1 MVYMRVTLPLLRI
14 QPARAPILR
23 YGVAVLSTTLA
34 LIPVLLL
41 PNIAESR
48 LAVFAVAVMVSAWY
62 GGWKPGLVATS
73 FALTVSAYF
82 SFSGEHTPAQYRS
95 TMIRLTL
102 FVVLAM
108 LICWFNAALRAAQE
122 SLRRS
127 EINFRSLVTNAPY
140 GICRCDSAGQLLD
153 ANPALLAMLGYPSAK
168 ELVGQHLGGLYADT
182 QHWFELADFLRSA
195 APFTGLIAEWKRKDG
210 SGTVVR
216 VSGRAVSNGDRG
228 KTFELFAE
236 DVTERR
242 ALEQQLRQSQKMEAV
257 GRLAGG
263 IAHDFNNLLMV
274 ISGYSEFL
282 LDRLGPDP
290 ALRGPAQEIAS
301 ASGSAT
307 TLTRQLLAF
316 SRKQM
321 LAPKILDL
329 NGVVTENLKMLTR
342 VIGEDIDLVMVPAP
356 GLGTVRADAGQIEQ
370 VIMNLAVNARDA
382 MPSGGKLT
390 IETSNVSLDEEY
402 ARFHAPLRP
411 GNYVLLSISDTGAG
425 MDSETQSHIFEPFF
439 TTKGPKGTG
448 LGLSTVYGIVKQSG
462 GYIWVYSEPGKGST
476 FKIYLPRVAE
486 TVESPAQV
494 IVPAESA
501 ATEPGTETILL
512 VEDEA
517 NLRYLARQ
525 YLEKQGYRVIEAAD
539 GAVAMQIAVAHDKMI
554 HLLLTDVI
562 MPGMNGRELAQRI
575 SEIRPNVK
583 VLYMSGYTENVIG
596 RNGTLDAGVT
606 LLQKPFTLRDLK
618 SKVREVLDTNPISP
632 EVVMSVHTAHAKAS
646 HPQLPLSR
654 AQRFQLHLP
663 LKYRRLDEEKWHDG
677 ETRNIS
683 RSGLLFQAEDL
694 LQPNVILEINLVL
707 PAEIAGLSAYRSG
720 LPGRSC
726 ANGKRQTARKCR
738 PPWPQKF
745 FSITSSTDRSCRGLK
760 SSCEHPVPS
769 KTGFL
774 GTRYWVLATRC
785 QLFPQRI
792 HFLSHRV
799 LQLFDPFAGH
809 G

>member
-1 MVYMRVTLPLLRI
+1 MPHMRVTLPLLRI

-34 LIPVLLL
+34 LIPAVLL
-41 PNIAESR
+41 PNVTESR

-82 SFSGEHTPAQYRS
+82 SFSGERTPAQFRS
-95 TMIRLTL
+95 TMMRLAL
-102 FVVLAM
+102 FVVLAA
-108 LICWFNAALRAAQE
+108 LICWFNAALRATQE
-122 SLRRS
+122 GLRRS
-127 EINFRSLVTNAPY
+127 EMNFRSLVTNAPY

-153 ANPALLAMLGYPSAK
+153 VNPALLTMLGYSAPRD
-168 ELVGQHLGGLYADT
+168 LVGQHLGELHADT
-182 QHWFELADFLRSA
+182 HQWFELADYLHSS
-195 APFTGLIAEWKRKDG
+195 APFNGLIAEWKRKDG
-210 SGTVVR
+210 VNTVVR
-216 VSGRAVSNGDRG
+216 VSGRAVSDGDTG
-228 KTFELFAE
+228 TAFELFAE

-282 LDRLGPDP
+282 LERLGPDP
-290 ALRGPAQEIAS
+290 TLRGPAQEIAGAAQR
-301 ASGSAT
+301 ASS
-307 TLTRQLLAF
+307 LTRQLLAF

-329 NGVVTENLKMLTR
+329 NEVVTENLKMLTR
-342 VIGEDIDLVMVPAP
+342 VIGEDIDLVMVPAAS
-356 GLGTVRADAGQIEQ
+356 LGAVRADAGQIDQ

-382 MPSGGKLT
+382 MPSGGKLI

-402 ARFHAPLRP
+402 SRFHAPLRP
-411 GNYVLLSISDTGAG
+411 GDYVMLSISDTGMG

-462 GYIWVYSEPGKGST
+462 GYIWVYSESGKGTT
-476 FKIYLPRVAE
+476 FKVYLPRVADRA
-486 TVESPAQV
+486 ESPAMV
-494 IVPAESA
+494 VSPAETA

-525 YLEKQGYRVIEAAD
+525 FLEKQGYRVIEAAD
-539 GAVAMQIAVAHDKMI
+539 GAVAMQIAVAHEGLI

-562 MPGMNGRELAQRI
+562 MPGMNGRELAQRM
-575 SEIRPNVK
+575 SEIRPNTK

-596 RNGTLDAGVT
+596 HNGTLDAGVR
-606 LLQKPFTLRDLK
+606 LLQKPFTLRELK
-618 SKVREVLDTNPISP
+618 SKVREVLDSTPIGSELDMAVGTAQASP
-632 EVVMSVHTAHAKAS
+632 AKG
-646 HPQLPLSR
+646 PEQPLSR
-654 AQRFQLHLP
+654 APRFQLHLP

-683 RSGLLFQAEDL
+683 RSGLLFQAEDS
-694 LQPNVILEINLVL
+694 LQPNVQLEINLVL
-707 PAEIAGLSAYRSG
+707 PAEIAGLS
-720 LPGRSC
+720 P
-726 ANGKRQTARKCR
+726 TEVV
-738 PPWPQKF
+738 
-745 FSITSSTDRSCRGLK
+745 CRGQIVRTVK
-760 SSCEHPVPS
+760 SAGEEMHPA
-769 KTGFL
+769 
-774 GTRYWVLATRC
+774 LAAKIL
-785 QLFPQRI
+785 QY
-792 HFLSHRV
+792 HF
-799 LQLFDPFAGH
+799 QH
-809 G
+809 GSQIPRA

>member
-1 MVYMRVTLPLLRI
+1 MRVTLPLLRI

-34 LIPVLLL
+34 LIPALLL
-41 PNIAESR
+41 PNITESR

-82 SFSGEHTPAQYRS
+82 SFTGEHTPAQYRS
-95 TMIRLTL
+95 TMMRLAL
-102 FVVLAM
+102 FVVLAL
-108 LICWFNAALRAAQE
+108 LICWFNAALRSAQD

-127 EINFRSLVTNAPY
+127 EINFRSLVTDAPY
-140 GICRCDSAGQLLD
+140 GICRCDSAGRLLD
-153 ANPALLAMLGYPSAK
+153 ANPALLAMLGHSSAK
-168 ELVGQHLGGLYADT
+168 GLLGEHLAALYADT
-182 QHWFELADFLRSA
+182 QQWFELADYLRCA
-195 APFTGLIAEWKRKDG
+195 APFNGLIAEWKRKDG
-210 SGTVVR
+210 TATVVR
-216 VSGRAVSNGDRG
+216 VSGRTVSNGNKE

-282 LDRLGPDP
+282 LDRLGSDP

-301 ASGSAT
+301 AAGRAT
-307 TLTRQLLAF
+307 SLTRQLLAF

-329 NGVVTENLKMLTR
+329 NSVVTENLKLLTR
-342 VIGEDIDLVMVPAP
+342 VIGEDIDLVMAPAN
-356 GLGTVRADAGQIEQ
+356 GLGAVRADAGQIEQ

-390 IETSNVSLDEEY
+390 IETSNISLDEES
-402 ARFHAPLRP
+402 ARFHPSLKP
-411 GNYVLLSISDTGAG
+411 GDYVMLAISDSGAG
-425 MDSETQSHIFEPFF
+425 MDSETQSRIFEPFF

-462 GYIWVYSEPGKGST
+462 GYIWVYSETGRGTT
-476 FKIYLPRVAE
+476 FKIYLPRIAE

-494 IVPAESA
+494 AVPVESA
-501 ATEPGTETILL
+501 SVEPGTETILL

-525 YLEKQGYRVIEAAD
+525 FLEKQGYRVIEAAD
-539 GAVAMQIAVAHDKMI
+539 GAVAMQIAVAHEGVI

-596 RNGTLDAGVT
+596 RNGTLDAGVR

-618 SKVREVLDTNPISP
+618 SKVREVLDSTPFPP
-632 EVVMSVHTAHAKAS
+632 EDAMSARTAHAVAT
-646 HPQLPLSR
+646 HGHQQLPASR

-663 LKYRRLDEEKWHDG
+663 LKYRRLDEKDWHDG

-694 LQPNVILEINLVL
+694 LQPNVVLEINLVL
-707 PAEIAGLSAYRSG
+707 PAEIAGLSPTEVVCKGEVVRTIASNGEAMPPALAAKILQYHFQHGSQ
-720 LPGRSC
+720 LPR
-726 ANGKRQTARKCR
+726 A
-738 PPWPQKF
+738 
-745 FSITSSTDRSCRGLK
+745 
-760 SSCEHPVPS
+760 
-769 KTGFL
+769 
-774 GTRYWVLATRC
+774 
-785 QLFPQRI
+785 
-792 HFLSHRV
+792 
-799 LQLFDPFAGH
+799 
-809 G
+809 